1 MKLLPLAVIAI
12 IIALLILLL
21 GSKLISKNPMT
32 SNLPTQSK
40 PAELKTLRDG
50 VVIERNE
57 EKIKIAT
64 DSPSLLKEGDKVTTD
79 ISGIAV
85 IKYDSGTEARL
96 GPGTTVTYANST
108 SLFQD
113 IGKVFVRFRKAL
125 GGEENFSVE
134 TSNLVATVRGTAF
147 ASIIKKGFDP
157 KVLVQEDTV
166 EVTAK
171 DADGNKLEDSKE
183 TVNAGDEIVFSLLT
197 KKLKKPV
204 KQTLTQEEKDW
215 LELNK
220 NLDAGILSTPT
231 PTPKIST
238 SPKPSGSSSPST
250 APVPVSSLNSMP
262 GIGYSSGS
270 VNTPVGTF
278 VLSCI
283 GTPKGTRVITDSAN
297 DNDCTNDCPVLPL
310 DQFATRNG
318 GFAAMNGMYFCPA
331 DYPACSDKKNS
342 FDTLF
347 FNSRLKKY
355 INSANNVYSTLPFL
369 VINGDGSPRFI
380 GRTLE
385 WGRDTGIQAGT
396 AGNPMLVQGGNI
408 SVVEGNLDSKQRT
421 VKSNRGA
428 FVEAGANIYLCITR
442 GATVP
447 DSAQVY
453 KTLGVNNAINID
465 GGGSSALWINGSY
478 KYGPGRQI
486 PTAIIFA
493 R

>member
-1 MKLLPLAVIAI
+1 MKLIPAILFIFVII
-12 IIALLILLL
+12 IIAALVS
-21 GSKLISKNPMT
+21 SKFLTNKAPITNETIENKS
-32 SNLPTQSK
+32 
-40 PAELKTLRDG
+40 EEIKTLRDG
-50 VVIERNE
+50 VTIERNG

-64 DSPSLLKEGDKVTTD
+64 DSPALLKENDKVTTD
-79 ISGIAV
+79 GSGIAV
-85 IKYDSGTEARL
+85 ITYNGGTQVRI
-96 GPGTTVTYANST
+96 GTNTTVTNT
-108 SLFQD
+108 NRTTLFQD
-113 IGKVFVRFRKAL
+113 IGKVFVRFKKVL
-125 GGEENFSVE
+125 GGEDNFSVE
-134 TSNLVATVRGTAF
+134 TTNLVASVRGTAF
-147 ASIIKKGFDP
+147 ASVIKKGLDP

-166 EVTAK
+166 EVTPK
-171 DADGNKLEDSKE
+171 DTEGNKLEDSKE
-183 TVNAGDEIVFSLLT
+183 TVNAGDEIVFSLST
-197 KKLKKPV
+197 KKLKKPG

-220 NLDAGILSTPT
+220 SLDSGVLPT
-231 PTPKIST
+231 PSPVPSIL
-238 SPKPSGSSSPST
+238 PKPSGSSSPSA
-250 APVPVSSLNSMP
+250 APVPVSTINSMP
-262 GIGYSSGS
+262 GIGYTSGS
-270 VNTPVGTF
+270 VTTPVGTF

-283 GTPKGTRVITDSAN
+283 GSPKGTRVITDSAN

-310 DQFATRNG
+310 DQFAARNG

-331 DYPACSDKKNS
+331 DYPACSTKKNS
-342 FDTLF
+342 FDTLL

-369 VINGDGSPRFI
+369 VINADGSPRFI
-380 GRTLE
+380 GQTSA

-408 SVVEGNLDSKQRT
+408 AVVDGNLDDKQRT

-428 FVEAGANIYLCITR
+428 FVEAGGNIYLCIAR

-447 DSAQVY
+447 DSAQIY
-453 KTLGVNNAINID
+453 KALKADNAINID